1 MKNVVTGRVK
11 RRLMGSC
18 ILLCLSFA
26 LGACNNDDDSS
37 ANKPPEK
44 TPTLNCAP

>member
-1 MKNVVTGRVK
+1 MEHVEHGRMK
-11 RRLMGSC
+11 RRFMGSC

-26 LGACNNDDDSS
+26 LTACNNDDDSS
-37 ANKPPEK
+37 SNKPAEK